1 MATTAVRTVTISA
14 SYGAAGSVIGPAVAA
29 ALGTPFLDRGIPREV
44 AERLSVPLEDALS
57 HDDKIASGFWRGLAF
72 TAMPTLYESGVA
84 APAVLSDETFRMN
97 TEAVLRK
104 LADTT
109 GGVILG
115 RAAQFVLAG
124 RPDVLTVRLDGALDR
139 RIAQAVA
146 GGEGDEATARKRQR
160 ELDRARDAYVKR
172 FYRSDPCE
180 ARHYHLV
187 IDSTVLDIATCV
199 DLIVRAATRTAA

>member
-1 MATTAVRTVTISA
+1 MPGVRTITISA
-14 SYGAAGSVIGPAVAA
+14 SYGSAGSVIGPSVAE
-29 ALGTPFLDRGIPREV
+29 ALGMIFLDRAIPREV

-84 APAVLSDETFRMN
+84 APAVLSDETFRAN
-97 TEAVLRK
+97 TEAVLRN
-104 LADTT
+104 LADTS

-115 RAAQFVLAG
+115 RAAQFVLAD
-124 RPDVLTVRLDGALDR
+124 RPDVLTVRLDGPLER

-146 GGEGDEATARKRQR
+146 GGEGDEAAVRKRQR

-172 FYRSDPCE
+172 FYRADPTE

-187 IDSTVLDIATCV
+187 IDSTVVDVTTCV
-199 DLIVRAATRTAA
+199 ELIVRAAARIVG